1 MLAYADVI
9 RLLPVPTELHF
20 GSGFRSFRSIQMD
33 NVIWKY
39 VESARLQFDNI

>member
-1 MLAYADVI
+1 MLAYTDVI
-9 RLLPVPTELHF
+9 RFLPVLTELHF

-39 VESARLQFDNI
+39 VEPTRLQFDNI